1 MAWKKP
7 TEQDL
12 TSRLSQKEITAY
24 SRSSEFGTD
33 TVESVLS
40 QATGFAREAIQSGGR
55 CSLSPNDGEIPGGL
69 FRHVL
74 AIAIVDLLNRIN
86 VVPNDARRD
95 AAKEAESYFRDVSS
109 GKIGVEPYAGAGA
122 VEPKAAGPLADD
134 GPHRTLGGGL
144 W

>member
-12 TSRLSQKEITAY
+12 STRLSQIETSAF
-24 SRSSEFGTD
+24 SASSDFGSD
-33 TVESVLS
+33 VVECVL
-40 QATGFAREAIQSGGR
+40 AHAAGFARDAIRSGGR
-55 CSLSPNDGEIPGGL
+55 CSISPTEGEIPGGL

-74 AIAIVDLLNRIN
+74 SIAIVDLLNRIN

-95 AAKEAESYFRDVSS
+95 AAKEAESYLRDVSS

>member
-12 TSRLSQKEITAY
+12 TTRLSQKETTAY
-24 SRSSEFGTD
+24 SRSADFGTD
-33 TVESVLS
+33 TVEAVLS
-40 QATGFAREAIQSGGR
+40 QATGFARDAIRSGGR
-55 CSLSPNDGEIPGGL
+55 CSISPTEGEIPGGL

-95 AAKEAESYFRDVSS
+95 AAKEAESYLRDVSS

>member
-12 TSRLSQKEITAY
+12 TTRLSQKEIAAY
-24 SRSSEFGTD
+24 SRSADFGTD
-33 TVESVLS
+33 TVEAVLS
-40 QATGFAREAIQSGGR
+40 QATGFAREAIRSGGR
-55 CSLSPNDGEIPGGL
+55 CSISPTEGEIPGGL

-95 AAKEAESYFRDVSS
+95 AAREAESYLRDVSS

>member
-7 TEQDL
+7 TEQEL
-12 TSRLSQKEITAY
+12 TSRLSRSEITAY
-24 SRSSEFGTD
+24 SRSSDFGTD
-33 TVESVLS
+33 TVEAVLS
-40 QATGFAREAIQSGGR
+40 QAAGFARDAIRSGGR
-55 CSLSPNDGEIPGGL
+55 CSLSPNDGEIPEGL
-69 FRHVL
+69 FRPVL
-74 AIAIVDLLNRIN
+74 AIAILDLLTRLN

-95 AAKEAESYFRDVSS
+95 AAKEAESYLRDVSS
-109 GKIGVEPYAGAGA
+109 GKIVPESYADAGA

>member
-7 TEQDL
+7 TELDL

-33 TVESVLS
+33 TVEAVLS
-40 QATGFAREAIQSGGR
+40 QATGFARDAIRSGGR
-55 CSLSPNDGEIPGGL
+55 CSISPTEGEIPGGL

-95 AAKEAESYFRDVSS
+95 AAREAESYLRDVSS

-134 GPHRTLGGGL
+134 GPRRTLGGGL

>member
-12 TSRLSQKEITAY
+12 TTRLSQKEITAY
-24 SRSSEFGTD
+24 SRSSDFGTD
-33 TVESVLS
+33 TVEAVLS
-40 QATGFAREAIQSGGR
+40 QATGFAREAIRSGGR
-55 CSLSPNDGEIPGGL
+55 CSISPTEGEIPGGL

-95 AAKEAESYFRDVSS
+95 AAREAESYLRDVSS